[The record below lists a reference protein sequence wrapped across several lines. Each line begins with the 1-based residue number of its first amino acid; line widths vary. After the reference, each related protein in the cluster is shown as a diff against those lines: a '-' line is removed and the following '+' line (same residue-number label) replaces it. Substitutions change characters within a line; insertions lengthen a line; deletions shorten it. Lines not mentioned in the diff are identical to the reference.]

1 MIMSKLLS
9 PAKVGGLQLSNR
21 VVMSPM
27 CTYEVKKEDGIP
39 TPFHFAHYGMRAISK
54 VGLII
59 TESTAVDPKGRISKN
74 DLGLWDDDQV
84 PEFKR
89 LIDSLHYLGTKVGI
103 QLNHAGR
110 KAADE
115 DSPVA
120 PSAIAFDENSK
131 TPEELS
137 IDQIK
142 KIVRKFG
149 EAAKR
154 ASDAGVDMIEI
165 HGAHGY
171 LLNQFLSP
179 ASNHRSDEYGG
190 SLENR
195 FRIVREVTE
204 IVKDNFSGPIWV
216 RLSLTDYADDG
227 NENSIDDW
235 RQVGKW
241 LETADVELIDVSTG
255 GLLPVGPNFPVH
267 DGYQT
272 RFATELKR
280 SVDIDVSTVGL
291 LDNPGLAEYILQ
303 NNQADL
309 IMQGRALLRNT
320 NWLNDAAKELHDKKF
335 TAFDASYGRGQK

>member
-1 MIMSKLLS
+1 MSKLLS
-9 PAKVGGLQLSNR
+9 PAEVGGLQLANR

-59 TESTAVDPKGRISKN
+59 TESTAVDPRGRISNN
-74 DLGLWDDDQV
+74 DLGLWDDSQV
-84 PEFKR
+84 SEYKR

-115 DSPVA
+115 NSPVA
-120 PSAIAFDENSK
+120 PSPIAFDENSQ
-131 TPEELS
+131 TPVELS
-137 IDQIK
+137 VEDIN
-142 KIVRKFG
+142 KIVAEFG
-149 EAAKR
+149 AAAKR
-154 ASDAGVDMIEI
+154 AADAGIDMLEV

-179 ASNHRSDEYGG
+179 ATNHRNDEYGG

-195 FRIVREVTE
+195 FRIVRQVIEAVQAH
-204 IVKDNFSGPIWV
+204 FAGPIWV
-216 RLSLTDYADDG
+216 RLSLTDYAGEG
-227 NENSIDDW
+227 NENSIQDW
-235 RQVGKW
+235 QQIGRW
-241 LETADVELIDVSTG
+241 LEDLKIKLIDVSTG
-255 GLLPVGPNFPVH
+255 GLLPIGPNFPVH

-272 RFATELKR
+272 RFTNELKKAI
-280 SVDIDVSTVGL
+280 DIDVSTVGL

-309 IMQGRALLRNT
+309 IMQGRTLLRNT
-320 NWLNDAAKELHDKKF
+320 NWLNDAAKELHDKEF
-335 TAFDASYGRGQK
+335 TAFNASYERGQK